1 MPHDS
6 QIKTETAESLRENL
20 IRIAHNKGMSYDT
33 ISRRCAEQGED
44 VSKSTVSAFFNNPDL
59 DLGYKKLMAISRA
72 VSGYDTEARE
82 FMEPLPLK
90 PTEEAAYMRDLME
103 AKKDRIIDLEQ
114 ILSEERDRHKNELSE
129 LRSEHRAELKELR
142 GEFDKRFAA
151 ISRDKSVWR
160 GVALFVLIALAVFC
174 VIDLIDTNSGW
185 IQASGVRSILQNEV
199 FVRCVSF
206 M

>member
-1 MPHDS
+1 MPQDS

-82 FMEPLPLK
+82 FTEPLPLK

-114 ILSEERDRHKNELSE
+114 ILSEERARHKTEITE
-129 LRSEHRAELKELR
+129 LRSEHREELKELR
-142 GEFDKRFAA
+142 GEFDKRYSA

-174 VIDLIDTNSGW
+174 VIDLVDTNSGW
-185 IQASGVRSILQNEV
+185 IQASGVKGILQDGLINNL
-199 FVRCVSF
+199 F